1 VTGKIALGLCFDPT
15 VFGGG
20 CPEKIC
26 RAGMMEQLN
35 RAEKVVLARYL
46 QTPRTRID
54 SLFSFGTYIF
64 PSLVFAIYGILK
76 MDFAAVAV
84 AYLAL
89 LIAAILYLSYQR
101 RNAVTFHSALTKLA
115 ARMDELE
122 PRVGGTDEGTT
133 R

>member
-1 VTGKIALGLCFDPT
+1 
-15 VFGGG
+15 
-20 CPEKIC
+20 
-26 RAGMMEQLN
+26 MEELN
-35 RAEKVVLARYL
+35 REEKAVLARYL
-46 QTPRTRID
+46 QASRTRLD
-54 SLFSFGTYIF
+54 SFFAFGTYIF

>member
-1 VTGKIALGLCFDPT
+1 VTGKIAPGLYFDPT
-15 VFGGG
+15 DFGGG
-20 CPEKIC
+20 CPQKIC
-26 RAGMMEQLN
+26 RAEMMENLN
-35 RAEKVVLARYL
+35 REETAVLARYL
-46 QTPRTRID
+46 QTSRTKLD

-64 PSLVFAIYGILK
+64 PSLVFAIYGILR

-101 RNAVTFHSALTKLA
+101 RNAVTFHSAVTKLA

-122 PRVGGTDEGTT
+122 RRDEGSAEGTT